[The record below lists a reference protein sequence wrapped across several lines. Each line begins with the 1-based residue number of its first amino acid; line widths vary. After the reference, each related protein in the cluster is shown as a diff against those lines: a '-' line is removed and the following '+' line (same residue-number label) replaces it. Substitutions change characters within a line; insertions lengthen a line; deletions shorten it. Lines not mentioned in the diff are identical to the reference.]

1 MTCCTALLTVLS
13 TDWSALGMVEFAS
26 ITLEP
31 LFTTSALQIE
41 MGSGTNC
48 TSGTSPAAA
57 DVEGWATGNAVAAA
71 AAAGCR
77 GCATFN
83 SASDTAAEMEFV
95 SVANTSVERV
105 SCVVARAAFE
115 GSYNWTG

>member
-105 SCVVARAAFE
+105 SCVVARAAVE